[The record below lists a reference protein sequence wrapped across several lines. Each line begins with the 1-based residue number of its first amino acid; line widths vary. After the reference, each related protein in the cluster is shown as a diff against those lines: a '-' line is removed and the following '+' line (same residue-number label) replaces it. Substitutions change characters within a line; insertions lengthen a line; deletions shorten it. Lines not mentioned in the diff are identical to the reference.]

1 MEQRIILDSPSA
13 RPQRSAENSFMRR
26 YFALTSS
33 NMKTP
38 FYIIALIFGL
48 HLVASAT
55 HFELVESEAD
65 GIVEL
70 RNLAPTDLKLS
81 VFLVSSS
88 ITSVVFEENG
98 PIATIKLTISEVS
111 TNSTRAGTGVSYWLQ
126 FEDMKTAKKALNDI
140 LAEIKF
146 RKD

>member
-1 MEQRIILDSPSA
+1 M
-13 RPQRSAENSFMRR
+13 
-26 YFALTSS
+26 
-33 NMKTP
+33 
-38 FYIIALIFGL
+38 
-48 HLVASAT
+48 
-55 HFELVESEAD
+55 
-65 GIVEL
+65 EL